1 MDSFIAASNAVDNR
15 FGTIVTMLCLAE
27 VREVR
32 GLETIYQSTDSNR
45 ALLRVARVFLC
56 TINCTAIALVVPK
69 HCSVVCTVLSLV
81 LATYQYCLIL

>member
-32 GLETIYQSTDSNR
+32 GLETNDQSTDSNR
-45 ALLRVARVFLC
+45 VLLREACDFF
-56 TINCTAIALVVPK
+56 
-69 HCSVVCTVLSLV
+69 
-81 LATYQYCLIL
+81 